1 MKALEMTVSAVT
13 FLFGGQM
20 SFDFLQNSVSEMNA
34 SGVLFPV
41 FGVSQ
46 TVFDFLQVQS
56 TVSAVE
62 QVVWMSWGWSQGL
75 RFLSHTVN
83 EIQSFGVIPHVTTW
97 AVIVAVLVIFMFS
110 VEFGWLE

>member
-1 MKALEMTVSAVT
+1 
-13 FLFGGQM
+13 M
-20 SFDFLQNSVSEMNA
+20 SFDFLQNSVSEIDA

-62 QVVWMSWGWSQGL
+62 
-75 RFLSHTVN
+75 
-83 EIQSFGVIPHVTTW
+83 
-97 AVIVAVLVIFMFS
+97 
-110 VEFGWLE
+110 